1 MIQKQ
6 NDMEKI
12 IEKIKRFILTVWAWF
27 TGLDDKLKHTIVCL
41 IGSLFFGYGFGLG
54 AGIAA
59 EYKDKAWGG
68 KFDWIDLTADAI
80 GTIAGGMAHYLL
92 F

>member
-1 MIQKQ
+1 MK
-6 NDMEKI
+6 KI

-68 KFDWIDLTADAI
+68 KWDWWDIAADMV
-80 GTIAGGMAHYLL
+80 GTIIGGMVHYLI
-92 F
+92 FGNN

>member
-1 MIQKQ
+1 MK
-6 NDMEKI
+6 KI
-12 IEKIKRFILTVWAWF
+12 IEKFKRFILTVWAWF
-27 TGLDDKLKHTIVCL
+27 TGLDDKLKRTIVCL

-68 KFDWIDLTADAI
+68 TFDWWDIAADLT
-80 GTIAGGMAHYLL
+80 GTIIGGICHYLI

>member
-1 MIQKQ
+1 MK
-6 NDMEKI
+6 KI
-12 IEKIKRFILTVWAWF
+12 IEKIKRFILTIWAWF

-68 KFDWIDLTADAI
+68 TFDWWDIAADMV
-80 GTIAGGMAHYLL
+80 GTIIGGMVHYLI
-92 F
+92 FGNN